1 MGHTGT
7 VVAGAHKAQDK
18 PRGHG
23 KCTCGA
29 KTSNQQN
36 GECADCQKKRQA
48 SGRGA
53 GRGASGVPTAARNV
67 LRASGAPLDARTR
80 SYVESRFG
88 RDFSRV
94 RVHADTDAAEASRAV
109 GARAYTARDHIVFAS
124 GEYAPQRQSGMR
136 LLAHELAHVVQQ
148 RGSSAETP
156 TRIGASANA
165 LEREADDA
173 ASRVAAGERV
183 SVRGSADGVIQRDLA
198 TPPPAVPGPDLP
210 DLTDEEIQAAIRFN
224 RQRYDAANTRL
235 IQDLVGTDQ
244 TGVWSAD
251 DVTAIAAIQEEY
263 NLDADGKV
271 GDETFRFLHNEQRL
285 EGMSTRTADCLTSFN
300 MSNFGSTGPTRDA
313 ATNTCTLFGHFRTAA
328 QFSPRCNCAQFEYR
342 QFIRGHFFHNRGG
355 RRVADLG
362 ATQFGRLPVG
372 RLTNDFEED
381 GDTTDPV
388 AQNYGHRANPADN
401 DPEDHYINA
410 AMADDQANGCR
421 YRSEDFLGFAQ
432 VPGIPDC
439 RVGDVLDAEIS
450 YRGEIQRNGTAI
462 QSRIVTPL
470 GGRFTV
476 R

>member
-1 MGHTGT
+1 MP
-7 VVAGAHKAQDK
+7 
-18 PRGHG
+18 PR
-23 KCTCGA
+23 
-29 KTSNQQN
+29 
-36 GECADCQKKRQA
+36 
-48 SGRGA
+48 
-53 GRGASGVPTAARNV
+53 ARDV
-67 LRASGAPLDARTR
+67 LRTSGAPLDAGMR

-109 GARAYTARDHIVFAS
+109 SARAYTAGDHIVFAS
-124 GEYAPQRQSGMR
+124 GQYAPQRRSGMR

-148 RGSSAETP
+148 SGSHADTP
-156 TRIGASANA
+156 RRIGAQSGA
-165 LEREADDA
+165 LEREADET

-183 SVRGSADGVIQRDLA
+183 SVRGSAGAVIQRDLA

-210 DLTDEEIQAAIRFN
+210 DLTEEEIQAAIRFN

-235 IQDLVGTDQ
+235 IQDLVGTEQ

-271 GDETFRFLHNEQRL
+271 GNETFQFLQNEQRL
-285 EGMSTRTADCLTSFN
+285 EGMSTRTADCLTSFT
-300 MSNFGSTGPTRDA
+300 MTNFGSNGPTRDA
-313 ATNTCTLFGHFRTAA
+313 ATNTCTLFGHFRTAS

-355 RRVADLG
+355 ARVADLG
-362 ATQFGRLPVG
+362 ATQFRRLPAG
-372 RLTNDFEED
+372 ALTNTFEED

-401 DPEDHYINA
+401 DPEDHYINGR
-410 AMADDQANGCR
+410 MADDQANGCR
-421 YRSEDFLGFAQ
+421 YRSEDFLGFAR

-439 RVGDVLDAEIS
+439 RVGDVLDADMT

-462 QSRIVTPL
+462 QSRVISPL
-470 GGRFTV
+470 RGRFTV